1 MVTQAQIDFF
11 QENGYL
17 KLGKVLEPNGVEAM
31 RDGLDAVI
39 KMELTE
45 GDDSSPEFRYGHD
58 RREDQPNSVNLH
70 GRRHPRAIHQY
81 VNMWKRDADYEAA
94 IHHPLIAGTARALL
108 NTPKVRLW
116 HDQVISKPP
125 HDNGHFGFHHD
136 FFFWPLSPPN
146 IVSCWLAL
154 DDATVDS
161 GCMHVIPR
169 SHKDERFSVEA
180 KAETTAAAAKAREE
194 GREPPPDRWAER
206 RELDISHGIPI
217 QLKAGECMFH
227 HCLNFH
233 GTPPNVTER
242 QRRAFVMIFMAED
255 VCYNNAQ
262 APNHIL
268 VPTIEVADGEPL
280 VGDGFPVA

>member
-1 MVTQAQIDFF
+1 MVTPTQIEFF

-17 KLGKVLEPNGVEAM
+17 KFGSVLDENGVEAM
-31 RDGLDAVI
+31 RAGLDAVI
-39 KMELTE
+39 EFELKK
-45 GDDSSPEFRYGHD
+45 GDDSSPEFKYGHD
-58 RREDQPNSVNLH
+58 RHENVLNR
-70 GRRHPRAIHQY
+70 GAGHPRAIHQY
-81 VNMWKRDADYEAA
+81 VNMWKRDGHYEQA

-108 NTPKVRLW
+108 DTPEVRLW

-161 GCMHVIPR
+161 GCMHVMPK
-169 SHKDERFSVEA
+169 SHKDERFSV
-180 KAETTAAAAKAREE
+180 
-194 GREPPPDRWAER
+194 AER
-206 RELDISHGIPI
+206 TALSVETDAARKSGRKLPPNPWDERRGLDISHGIPVE
-217 QLKAGECMFH
+217 LKAGECMFH

-233 GTPPNVTER
+233 GTPPNITEHE
-242 QRRAFVMIFMAED
+242 RRAFVMIFMAKD

-262 APNHIL
+262 SPNHIL
-268 VPTIEVADGEPL
+268 VPTIEVEDGEPL
-280 VGDGFPVA
+280 VGDGFPVG

>member
-1 MVTQAQIDFF
+1 MATQQQIDFF

-17 KLGKVLEPNGVEAM
+17 KFGKVLDSAEVEAM
-31 RDGLDAVI
+31 RTGLDTVI
-39 KMELTE
+39 ELELGE
-45 GDDSSPEFRYGHD
+45 GDDSSPEFKYGHD
-58 RREDQPNSVNLH
+58 RRENRLNR
-70 GRRHPRAIHQY
+70 GAGHPRAIHQY
-81 VNMWKRDADYEAA
+81 VNMWKRDVHYERA

-108 NTPKVRLW
+108 DTPEVRLW

-154 DDATVDS
+154 DDATVDN
-161 GCMHVIPR
+161 GCMHVMPK
-169 SHKDERFSVEA
+169 SHKDERFSIAARTEA
-180 KAETTAAAAKAREE
+180 NAAAAKAREE
-194 GREPPPDRWAER
+194 GREPPPNQWTER
-206 RELDISHGIPI
+206 QNMDISHGIPVK
-217 QLKAGECMFH
+217 LKAGECMFH

-242 QRRAFVMIFMAED
+242 QRRAFVMIFMAQG
-255 VCYNNAQ
+255 VRYHNAQ
-262 APNHIL
+262 SPGHIL
-268 VPTIEVADGEPL
+268 VPMIEVADGEPL

>member
-1 MVTQAQIDFF
+1 MATQQQIDFF

-17 KLGKVLEPNGVEAM
+17 KFGKVLDSAEVAAM
-31 RDGLDAVI
+31 RTGLDAVI
-39 KMELTE
+39 ELELGE
-45 GDDSSPEFRYGHD
+45 GDDSSPEFKYGHD
-58 RREDQPNSVNLH
+58 RRENRLNR
-70 GRRHPRAIHQY
+70 GAGHPRAIHQY
-81 VNMWKRDADYEAA
+81 VNMWKRDVHYERA

-108 NTPKVRLW
+108 DTPEVRLW

-154 DDATVDS
+154 DDATVDN
-161 GCMHVIPR
+161 GCMHVMPK
-169 SHKDERFSVEA
+169 SHKDERFSIAARTEA
-180 KAETTAAAAKAREE
+180 NAAAAKAREE
-194 GREPPPDRWAER
+194 GREPPPNQWTER
-206 RELDISHGIPI
+206 QNMDISHGIPVE
-217 QLKAGECMFH
+217 LKAGECMFH

-242 QRRAFVMIFMAED
+242 QRRAFVMIFMAQG
-255 VCYNNAQ
+255 VRYHNAQ
-262 APNHIL
+262 SPGHIL

>member
-1 MVTQAQIDFF
+1 MVTQQQIDFF

-17 KLGKVLEPNGVEAM
+17 KFGKVLDSAEVAAM
-31 RDGLDAVI
+31 RTGLDAVI
-39 KMELTE
+39 ELELGE
-45 GDDSSPEFRYGHD
+45 GDDSSPEFKYGHD
-58 RREDQPNSVNLH
+58 RRENRLNR
-70 GRRHPRAIHQY
+70 GAGHPRAIHQY
-81 VNMWKRDADYEAA
+81 VNMWKRDAHYERA

-108 NTPKVRLW
+108 DTPEVRLW

-154 DDATVDS
+154 DDATVDN
-161 GCMHVIPR
+161 GCMHVMPK
-169 SHKDERFSVEA
+169 SHQDERFSIAARTEA
-180 KAETTAAAAKAREE
+180 NAAAAKAREE
-194 GREPPPDRWAER
+194 GREPPPNQWTER
-206 RELDISHGIPI
+206 QNMDISHGIPVE
-217 QLKAGECMFH
+217 LKAGECMFH

-242 QRRAFVMIFMAED
+242 QRRAFVMIFMAQG
-255 VCYNNAQ
+255 VCYHNAQ
-262 APNHIL
+262 SPGHIL
-268 VPTIEVADGEPL
+268 VPTIGVADGEPL

>member
-1 MVTQAQIDFF
+1 MVTQEQIDFF

-17 KLGKVLEPNGVEAM
+17 KFGRVLDSDGVEAM
-31 RDGLDAVI
+31 RAGLDAVI
-39 KMELTE
+39 ELELTE
-45 GDDSSPEFRYGHD
+45 GDDSSPEFKYGHD
-58 RREDQPNSVNLH
+58 RRENRLNR
-70 GRRHPRAIHQY
+70 GAGHPRAIHQY
-81 VNMWKRDADYEAA
+81 VNMWKRESHYEAA

-108 NTPKVRLW
+108 DTPEVRLW

-125 HDNGHFGFHHD
+125 HDNGHFAFHHD

-161 GCMHVIPR
+161 GCMHVMPK
-169 SHKDERFSVEA
+169 SHKDERFSIAARAEA
-180 KAETTAAAAKAREE
+180 DAAAAKAREE
-194 GREPPPDRWAER
+194 GREPPPDQWTER
-206 RELDISHGIPI
+206 RELDISHGIPVE
-217 QLKAGECMFH
+217 LKAGECMFH

-233 GTPPNVTER
+233 GTPANVTEG
-242 QRRAFVMIFMAED
+242 QRRAFVMIFMAQD

-262 APNHIL
+262 SPNHVL

>member
-1 MVTQAQIDFF
+1 MVTQEQVDFF
-11 QENGYL
+11 QENGYV
-17 KLGKVLEPNGVEAM
+17 KFGRVLDSDGVEAM
-31 RDGLDAVI
+31 RAGLDAI
-39 KMELTE
+39 IELELTE
-45 GDDSSPEFRYGHD
+45 GDDSSPEFKYGHD
-58 RREDQPNSVNLH
+58 RKQDRLNRGS
-70 GRRHPRAIHQY
+70 GHPRAIHQY
-81 VNMWKRDADYEAA
+81 VNMWKREQSYEAA

-108 NTPKVRLW
+108 DTPEVRLW

-161 GCMHVIPR
+161 GCMHVMPK

-180 KAETTAAAAKAREE
+180 RAAFNAASAKANEA
-194 GREPPPDRWAER
+194 GHEPPPNPWTKRGK
-206 RELDISHGIPI
+206 LDISHGIPVE
-217 QLKAGECMFH
+217 LKAGECMFH
-227 HCLNFH
+227 HCLNWH
-233 GTPPNVTER
+233 GTPPNITDH
-242 QRRAFVMIFMAED
+242 QRRAFVMIFMAQD

-262 APNHIL
+262 APGHIL
-268 VPTIEVADGEPL
+268 VSTIEVADGERL

>member
-1 MVTQAQIDFF
+1 MVTQQQIDFF

-17 KLGKVLEPNGVEAM
+17 KFGKVLESTEVEAM
-31 RDGLDAVI
+31 RTGLDAVI
-39 KMELTE
+39 ELE
-45 GDDSSPEFRYGHD
+45 LNDGDDSSPEFKYGHD
-58 RREDQPNSVNLH
+58 RRENRLNR
-70 GRRHPRAIHQY
+70 GAGHPRAIHQY
-81 VNMWKRDADYEAA
+81 VNMWKRDVHYERA
-94 IHHPLIAGTARALL
+94 IHHPFIAGTARALL
-108 NTPKVRLW
+108 DTPAVRLW

-154 DDATVDS
+154 DDATVDN
-161 GCMHVIPR
+161 GCMHVMPK
-169 SHKDERFSVEA
+169 SHKDERFSVAARTEA
-180 KAETTAAAAKAREE
+180 NAAAAKAREE
-194 GREPPPDRWAER
+194 GRELPPNQWDER
-206 RELDISHGIPI
+206 RNMDISHGIPVE
-217 QLKAGECMFH
+217 LKAGECMFH

-242 QRRAFVMIFMAED
+242 QRRAFVMIFMAHG
-255 VCYNNAQ
+255 VCYHNAQ
-262 APNHIL
+262 SPGHIL

>member
-1 MVTQAQIDFF
+1 MATQQQIDFF

-17 KLGKVLEPNGVEAM
+17 KFGKVLDSAEVDAM
-31 RDGLDAVI
+31 RTGLDAVI
-39 KMELTE
+39 ELELGE
-45 GDDSSPEFRYGHD
+45 GDDSSPEFKYGHD
-58 RREDQPNSVNLH
+58 RRENRLNR
-70 GRRHPRAIHQY
+70 GAGHPRAIHQY
-81 VNMWKRDADYEAA
+81 VNMWKRDAHYERA

-108 NTPKVRLW
+108 DTPEVRLW

-154 DDATVDS
+154 DDATVDN
-161 GCMHVIPR
+161 GCMHVMPK
-169 SHKDERFSVEA
+169 SHKDERFSIAARTEA
-180 KAETTAAAAKAREE
+180 NAAAAKAREA
-194 GREPPPDRWAER
+194 GSEPPPNQWTER
-206 RELDISHGIPI
+206 QNMDISHGIPVE
-217 QLKAGECMFH
+217 LKAGECMFH

-242 QRRAFVMIFMAED
+242 QRRAFVMIFMAQG
-255 VCYNNAQ
+255 VRYHNAQ
-262 APNHIL
+262 SPGHIL

>member
-1 MVTQAQIDFF
+1 MATQQQIDFF

-17 KLGKVLEPNGVEAM
+17 KFGKVLDSAEVAAM
-31 RDGLDAVI
+31 RTGLDAVI
-39 KMELTE
+39 ELELGE
-45 GDDSSPEFRYGHD
+45 GDDSSPEFKYGHD
-58 RREDQPNSVNLH
+58 RRENRLNR
-70 GRRHPRAIHQY
+70 GAGHPRAIHQY
-81 VNMWKRDADYEAA
+81 VNMWKRDAHYERA

-108 NTPKVRLW
+108 DTPEVRLW

-154 DDATVDS
+154 DDATVDN
-161 GCMHVIPR
+161 GCMHVMPK
-169 SHKDERFSVEA
+169 SHKDERFSIAARTEA
-180 KAETTAAAAKAREE
+180 NAAAAKAREE
-194 GREPPPDRWAER
+194 GREPPPNQWTER
-206 RELDISHGIPI
+206 QNMDISHSMPVE
-217 QLKAGECMFH
+217 LKAGECMFH

-242 QRRAFVMIFMAED
+242 QRRAFVMIFMAQG
-255 VCYNNAQ
+255 VRYHNAQ
-262 APNHIL
+262 SPGHIL